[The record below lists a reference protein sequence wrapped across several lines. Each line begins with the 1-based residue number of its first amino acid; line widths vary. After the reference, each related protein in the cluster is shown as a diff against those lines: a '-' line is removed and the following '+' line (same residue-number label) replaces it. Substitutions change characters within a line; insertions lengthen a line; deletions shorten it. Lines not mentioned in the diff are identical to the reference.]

1 MHDRGAQD
9 VPHPGGTLAAH
20 LQPAQRRLTALG
32 APDDVALAG
41 RAHAVHGTAG
51 FDVVLVGPS
60 DRAPVVAAIGETA
73 ERLVHRYG
81 GCARRRTWDDLAASR
96 TVHDRWTGAAEVR
109 CDDDLRAFAD
119 LGLVDELDVAEHDP
133 GALTRYGA

>member
-1 MHDRGAQD
+1 M
-9 VPHPGGTLAAH
+9 
-20 LQPAQRRLTALG
+20 
-32 APDDVALAG
+32 
-41 RAHAVHGTAG
+41 
-51 FDVVLVGPS
+51 LVGPS
-60 DRAPVVAAIGETA
+60 ECAPVVAAIGETA

-109 CDDDLRAFAD
+109 CDDDLRVFAD
-119 LGLVDELDVAEHDP
+119 LSLVDELEVAEHDP

>member
-1 MHDRGAQD
+1 M
-9 VPHPGGTLAAH
+9 
-20 LQPAQRRLTALG
+20 
-32 APDDVALAG
+32 
-41 RAHAVHGTAG
+41 
-51 FDVVLVGPS
+51 LVGPS
-60 DRAPVVAAIGETA
+60 DRAPVVAVISETA

-81 GCARRRTWDDLAASR
+81 GWARRRTRDDLAATR